1 MGCHLI
7 LDFNEV
13 TTVDMNDYNFMYI
26 KLIKIF
32 TLFYKIITSIGTIF

>member
-13 TTVDMNDYNFMYI
+13 TSVDMNDYNFMHNFLTDVI
-26 KLIKIF
+26 VK
-32 TLFYKIITSIGTIF
+32 SGATIEGH